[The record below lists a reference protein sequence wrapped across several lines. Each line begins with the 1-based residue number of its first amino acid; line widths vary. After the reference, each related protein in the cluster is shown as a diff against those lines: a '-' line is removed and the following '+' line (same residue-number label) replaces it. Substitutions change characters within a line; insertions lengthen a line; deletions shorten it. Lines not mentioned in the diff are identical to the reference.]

1 MITVNDQVKVNE
13 KEPEINVLAQAP
25 RELPVLHMVE
35 RCPSDWTI
43 IGLDDNDEIEAT
55 NNKTSRVVVCT
66 IQEFNK
72 MLKG

>member
-13 KEPEINVLAQAP
+13 KEPEINVLAP

>member
-1 MITVNDQVKVNE
+1 MITVNDQVKVN
-13 KEPEINVLAQAP
+13 EPEINVLAQAP

-43 IGLDDNDEIEAT
+43 IGLDDSDEIEAT